1 MNTATFRT
9 LAETMGM
16 EQAWIADQLGVA
28 VRTVARW
35 HSPSYGQVPE
45 FASVW
50 VIGWWER
57 FQGLLGQ
64 VVDQFAENVE
74 EYGDPAVTVVSRFAT
89 EEAYAASGPEHGLA
103 WSMHQAY
110 VGLLV
115 AALEFEGVTALVE
128 WKE

>member
-1 MNTATFRT
+1 MNTAMFRT
-9 LAETMGM
+9 LTETMGM
-16 EQAWIADQLGVA
+16 EQAWIADQLGVN

-50 VIGWWER
+50 VTGWWER

-64 VVDQFAENVE
+64 VVDQFEGLLE
-74 EYGDPAVTVVSRFAT
+74 TFGDPVVTGVVRFTT
-89 EEAYAASGPEHGLA
+89 EEAYAASGPEHGLP